1 MSFKS
6 LFSLLACLG
15 LLVSCSYNPFEVD
28 ISNVRTGIGYLNLDS
43 MLVKTSPNEIP
54 LMNERCKF
62 ELGELYEYQLGYCFQ
77 FANDADTTVQ
87 KGLSLY
93 FSDPGIQ
100 KIERELGSAFPSLNQ
115 YSESIDE
122 GFKRLKVH
130 FPKMKLPKK
139 VVYLNSLLNFSVFST
154 DQQIGI
160 GLEWHLGPDSEWL
173 KNLPEQLVPQW
184 KKEAMLKEYISRDAL
199 VSWLETHVVP
209 KTDGDLA
216 SEMVRWGKILY
227 FLEAAFP
234 QSESH
239 FILRYNPK
247 EYEWAVENEQNVW
260 NYLIK
265 QNMLFKINDL
275 NERNLLSE
283 GPFTPGIQEKSPDRL
298 GQFVGYRMVKKYMD
312 IRRVSLEELRTASYS
327 DVLSEYEID

>member
-6 LFSLLACLG
+6 LFLWFSCLG
-15 LLVSCSYNPFEVD
+15 LFVSCSYNPFEVD
-28 ISNVRTGIGYLNLDS
+28 ITNVKTGIGYLNLDS
-43 MLVKTSPNEIP
+43 MLVKTSPNDIP

-62 ELGELYEYQLGYCFQ
+62 ELGELYAYQLGYCFR

-100 KIERELGSAFPSLNQ
+100 IIERELGSQFSSVAEYNKA
-115 YSESIDE
+115 IDD
-122 GFKRLKVH
+122 GFRRLKVH
-130 FPKMKLPKK
+130 FPKMKVPKK

-154 DQQIGI
+154 GEQIGV
-160 GLEWHLGPDSEWL
+160 GLEWHLGPDSKWL
-173 KNLPEQLVPQW
+173 KKLPEQLTPQW
-184 KKEAMLKEYISRDAL
+184 KKEAMLKEYIARDAI
-199 VSWLETHVVP
+199 VSWLETHIVP

-216 SEMVRWGKILY
+216 SEMVRWGKIIY
-227 FLEAAFP
+227 FLQAAFP
-234 QSESH
+234 GSEPHSL
-239 FILRYNPK
+239 LRYTPK
-247 EYEWAVENEQNVW
+247 EYEWAIENEQNIW
-260 NYLIK
+260 DYLIK

-298 GQFVGYRMVKKYMD
+298 GQFVGYKMVKKYMD
-312 IRRVSLEELRTASYS
+312 IRRISLEELRTASYS